1 MSGNRR
7 VTAGDRVSR
16 TVVVVTGG
24 PAPDPSIAAF
34 LPDTDQVVV
43 ADSGLDHARA
53 LGLVPTLLVGDL
65 DSISPEG
72 LRWARE
78 HGIATDE
85 HPADKDA
92 TDLDLALSAAAPGND
107 RIVVVDAGAGRLD
120 HSVANL
126 LLLASD
132 RFARL
137 VVSAYTGD
145 ALVTVVR
152 GEQVLA
158 GRPGSVVSLLAVGG
172 PATGVT
178 TSGLRWALADATLEP
193 CSTLGVSNEL
203 VDARATVTVAAG
215 VVLAIQ
221 PERAPL
227 A

>member
-1 MSGNRR
+1 MTR
-7 VTAGDRVSR
+7 TAI
-16 TVVVVTGG
+16 VVTGG
-24 PAPDPSIAAF
+24 PSPDPAIAEF
-34 LPDTDQVVV
+34 LPATEHVVV
-43 ADSGLDHARA
+43 ADSGLDHARV
-53 LGLVPTLLVGDL
+53 LGLEPTLLVGDL

-72 LRWARE
+72 LRWARDR
-78 HGIATDE
+78 GIATDE

-92 TDLDLALSAAAPGND
+92 TDLDLALSAAAPLVE
-107 RIVVVDAGAGRLD
+107 RIVVVDAGLGQLD

-132 RFARL
+132 RFAA
-137 VVSAYTGD
+137 VSVWAYTAD

-152 GEQVLA
+152 GRRALV
-158 GRPGSVVSLLAVGG
+158 GRPGAYVSLLAVGG

-178 TSGLRWALADATLEP
+178 TRGLRWALTEATLDP

-203 VDARATVTVAAG
+203 VAPRAEVQVATG